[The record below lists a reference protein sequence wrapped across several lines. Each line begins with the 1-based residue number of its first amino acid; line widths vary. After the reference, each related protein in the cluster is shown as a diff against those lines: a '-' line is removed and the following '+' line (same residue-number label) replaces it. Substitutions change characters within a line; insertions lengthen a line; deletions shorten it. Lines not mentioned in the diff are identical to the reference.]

1 MIMYVIL
8 FIFPPLYF
16 SVCLCIYLSKY
27 SADGISS
34 DIKVRLS
41 GHSNRSGTVELGFY
55 GAWGTICH
63 HNWDIH
69 DANVICRML
78 GYPRAIAAPLHS
90 SLAIVSGRIWTDSV
104 QCNGEE
110 KSILDCQFS
119 SFGSYSSSCN
129 HLTDAGVVCDG

>member
-1 MIMYVIL
+1 MSFYL
-8 FIFPPLYF
+8 CFLLYISL
-16 SVCLCIYLSKY
+16 SVCTCVYIYLFKH
-27 SADGISS
+27 SADGITS

-63 HNWDIH
+63 HDWDIY

-90 SLAIVSGRIWTDSV
+90 KLAIVSGRIWTDSV